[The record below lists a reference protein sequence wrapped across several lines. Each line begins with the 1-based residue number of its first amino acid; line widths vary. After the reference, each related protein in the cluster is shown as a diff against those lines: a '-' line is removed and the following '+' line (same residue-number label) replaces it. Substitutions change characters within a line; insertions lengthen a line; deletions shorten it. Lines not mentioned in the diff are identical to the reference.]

1 MSTSGGT
8 AGFPEGGFVRLR
20 DSSNGFSAELNRQKK
35 LEEERQRQKQ
45 AENERREAL
54 RAEEK
59 EKRRVLNEQHAAD
72 AFREYHD
79 LKDNT
84 PSQNRG
90 RVVAKYIE
98 ARGGRVDADNYKK
111 GLNDLN
117 DPEFI
122 RVYCPEKYAK
132 LERAKAD
139 AAVLDH
145 VIYCDKCG
153 LVTNRGYP
161 CGCFQVGKQYGT
173 LTVTE
178 INGDSC
184 TAKCQCGREGVA
196 TRRDIE
202 DGTTVCMVGE
212 EKER

>member
-90 RVVAKYIE
+90 RVVAK
-98 ARGGRVDADNYKK
+98 
-111 GLNDLN
+111 
-117 DPEFI
+117 
-122 RVYCPEKYAK
+122 
-132 LERAKAD
+132 
-139 AAVLDH
+139 
-145 VIYCDKCG
+145 
-153 LVTNRGYP
+153 
-161 CGCFQVGKQYGT
+161 
-173 LTVTE
+173 
-178 INGDSC
+178 
-184 TAKCQCGREGVA
+184 
-196 TRRDIE
+196 
-202 DGTTVCMVGE
+202 
-212 EKER
+212 